1 VAKEKEEK
9 QKVIELMDGYVCIV
23 DRLSWALA
31 REKGIRKDGKVD
43 YKYYGYFNG
52 FSGVLR
58 QLGRELSYDA
68 LPDGSTSLVGAIRY
82 ISESNNR
89 LIEFINEKFPDYEVV
104 RKE

>member
-1 VAKEKEEK
+1 MAKEKEEK
-9 QKVIELMDGYVCIV
+9 QKIIELMDGYVCIV

-31 REKGIRKDGKVD
+31 KEKGYRKDGKIS
-43 YKYYGYFNG
+43 YKYFGYFNG

-68 LPDGSTSLVGAIRY
+68 LSDGSTRLDAAIRR

-89 LIEFINEKFPDYEVV
+89 LINFICERFPDYEVV
-104 RKE
+104 RKR